1 MTLIITSILV
11 RGTIGPAS
19 VYTFILTMLAVGVV
33 VLVTILQM
41 IVRKGIER
49 ARSRNWPTASAIID
63 LVSVA
68 DVTDDAS
75 VPSFRATLTYVYR
88 NPEEQMGDYSRDFGN
103 KDEAD
108 AWANSYKGETVKI
121 YVDPRDPTHSFLRD
135 EDL

>member
-75 VPSFRATLTYVYR
+75 VPSFRATLTYV
-88 NPEEQMGDYSRDFGN
+88 
-103 KDEAD
+103 
-108 AWANSYKGETVKI
+108 
-121 YVDPRDPTHSFLRD
+121 
-135 EDL
+135 